1 MTRSR
6 LVLLAAS
13 LVVILGALGAAGAL
27 YLDPA
32 RAAVGP
38 LPPEALSLPGD
49 TRFVMGLDVKRFVAS
64 PFYKRM
70 NTAATASRRTGPF
83 AEIEE
88 KTGLNPERDI
98 DQIIVAGGGQGIRA
112 GRGGQG
118 AVIVLGRFDR
128 YKVSRAIETESKKGV
143 TTKTLQGTTI
153 YLFNEGQTGDA
164 AAAVAF
170 VDDGAL
176 VMGSQRDVEHVVSA
190 RSRGEATLSG
200 NAALLA
206 LLESVRPGST
216 FWVAGDQTALQG
228 LPRSLPGAGGPEG
241 TSQSIELPA
250 LKSVIVTGDLDPEV
264 ALDVTGEA
272 LDEAAARN
280 LADVVRGFVALA
292 SLQAGQKPELKQLAS
307 AVSVTTEQTRVRVN
321 ARFPYELLDSLQKGR
336 PGAAVSSLPDASN

>member
-49 TRFVMGLDVKRFVAS
+49 TRFVMGLDMKRFVAS

-70 NTAATASRRTGPF
+70 NAAAADRKSRPF
-83 AEIEE
+83 SEIED

-98 DQIIVAGGGQGIRA
+98 DQIIVAGGGQGFRP

-153 YLFNEGQTGDA
+153 YLFSEGRTGDA

-170 VDDGAL
+170 IDDGAL

-200 NAALLA
+200 NAALLT

-228 LPRSLPGAGGPEG
+228 LPRSLPGAGGPGG
-241 TSQSIELPA
+241 TSQSIELPS

-272 LDEAAARN
+272 ADEAAARN

-292 SLQAGQKPELKQLAS
+292 TLQAGQKPELKQLAS
-307 AVSVTTEQTRVRVN
+307 AVSVTTEATRVRVN
-321 ARFPYELLDSLQKGR
+321 ARFPYALLDTLQKGH
-336 PGAAVSSLPDASN
+336 PGAAAPSLPDASN

>member
-6 LVLLAAS
+6 LVVLAAS
-13 LVVILGALGAAGAL
+13 LVVIVGALGAAGTL

-38 LPPEALSLPGD
+38 LPPEALSLPSD
-49 TRFVMGLDVKRFVAS
+49 TRFVMGLDMKRFVAS

-70 NTAATASRRTGPF
+70 NAGAAATRKGRPF
-83 AEIEE
+83 SEIEE

-98 DQIIVAGGGQGIRA
+98 DQVIVAGGGQGFQA

-128 YKVSRAIETESKKGV
+128 YKVSRAIETESKSKV

-153 YLFNEGQTGDA
+153 YLFSEGQTGDA
-164 AAAVAF
+164 KAAVAF

-176 VMGSQRDVEHVVSA
+176 VMGSQKDVEHVVSA
-190 RSRGEATLSG
+190 RARGEATLSG

-206 LLESVRPGST
+206 LVESVRPGST
-216 FWVAGDQTALQG
+216 FWVAGDQTILQRM
-228 LPRSLPGAGGPEG
+228 PKTIPGGGPG
-241 TSQSIELPA
+241 TSQSIELPT

-272 LDEAAARN
+272 ADEAAARN

-321 ARFPYELLDSLQKGR
+321 ARVPYALLDSLQRGG
-336 PGAAVSSLPDASN
+336 PGAATMTPPDAPR